1 MNDIMEN
8 FNTFQKI
15 LIAVDDSKYSYN
27 AAKYGF
33 ALAKKLDAEV
43 GLIHVNEFPVT
54 ANIAADPLLGDPGIS
69 IPNIIDIQKESALQL
84 INKIKSEFAEDLTV
98 SEFILEGNITD
109 EVISTA
115 KNFDANLIVLGTHSR
130 TGLSHFIAGSVA
142 ENISRHSVC
151 PVLIV
156 PTKS

>member
-8 FNTFQKI
+8 FTTFQKI

-33 ALAKKLDAEV
+33 GLAKKLGAEV

-69 IPNIIDIQKESALQL
+69 IPNILDIQKESAVNLV
-84 INKIKSEFAEDLTV
+84 NKIKEEFAEDLAV

-109 EVISTA
+109 EVINTA
-115 KNFDANLIVLGTHSR
+115 KSFNASLIVLGTHSR